1 MTIMWDRRMKPY
13 KSPEEIPNTLVAVDL
28 DVYEYTESKD
38 SAQEQDR
45 RELSAKSEYLGESV
59 LVNDREYQEIRRMM
73 ILDALEVQWV
83 RDQDSEELE

>member
-45 RELSAKSEYLGESV
+45 RELSAKSEYLGESI
-59 LVNDREYQEIRRMM
+59 LINDREYQEIRRMM